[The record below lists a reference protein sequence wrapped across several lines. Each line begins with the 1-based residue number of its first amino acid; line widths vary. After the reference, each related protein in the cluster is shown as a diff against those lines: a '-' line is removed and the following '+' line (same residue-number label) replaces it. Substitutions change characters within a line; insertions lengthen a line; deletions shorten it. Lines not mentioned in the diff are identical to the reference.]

1 MEISPL
7 LLQEAGCGSFGEG
20 QLVRGPAV
28 RRRRGVGL
36 RETVQRD
43 AEQADGPHARL
54 GLFEERDGASG
65 DLFRRPRRRVVRV
78 AARDRLEVRV
88 TQLQYDGPRE
98 ELLSRKHVRR
108 SERQAMDLTPDCF
121 EVLQVLRESVLA

>member
-28 RRRRGVGL
+28 RCRRGVGL

-43 AEQADGPHARL
+43 AEQADGPRARL
-54 GLFEERDGASG
+54 GLSKERDGASD
-65 DLFRRPRRRVVRV
+65 DLLGRPRRRVLRV
-78 AARDRLEVRV
+78 AACGRLEVRV
-88 TQLQYDGPRE
+88 AQLQYDRPRE
-98 ELLSRKHVRR
+98 EL
-108 SERQAMDLTPDCF
+108 
-121 EVLQVLRESVLA
+121 